1 MVTKRRGFTLIEL
14 LVVVAIIAVLIAIL
28 LPSLGKAKDNAKK
41 TKCLANLNALTKGAV
56 AYSAEWDNFMPPQ
69 RGQGANG
76 YQPPMTYQMNNG
88 STLYGFALLY
98 KTKAITD
105 PRVYYCP
112 SQTNPSFMID
122 PKVER
127 GGDDWYKLDKS
138 KDGGRMGYH
147 YQLHTLG
154 TDSTKREV
162 AFPKHAMFPRNAIL
176 AVDIIWGKEYIA
188 HGDANNR
195 SKVYFNASYSDG
207 HAETIYSADAV
218 STLGSDWIKMAN
230 TITTL
235 EQKSGL

>member
-1 MVTKRRGFTLIEL
+1 MSRRRGFTLIEL

-56 AYSAEWDNFMPPQ
+56 AYSAEWDNSLPPQ
-69 RGQGANG
+69 RGQGTNG
-76 YQPPMTYQMNNG
+76 YQPSMTYQMNNG
-88 STLYGFALLY
+88 SSNLYGFAILY
-98 KTKAITD
+98 RTKAITD

-112 SQTNPSFMID
+112 SQTSPTFSID

-127 GGDDWYKLDKS
+127 GGDDWFKLS
-138 KDGGRMGYH
+138 KDADGGRMGYH
-147 YQLHTLG
+147 YQVHTLG
-154 TDSTKREV
+154 TSSSKREV
-162 AFPKHAMFPRNAIL
+162 AFPKHAVYPRNAIM

-188 HGDANNR
+188 HGDAINR
-195 SKVYFNASYSDG
+195 SKVYFNASFSDG

-218 STLGSDWIKMAN
+218 SALGSDWNKITN
-230 TITTL
+230 TIQIL